1 MKDGTPEPRTPVMIM
16 VEASWEDQSGTVQST
31 RARIENKSS
40 GGACIRLNKKI
51 AVGTR
56 LRVEGQ
62 WERFSGEARY
72 CRRDGRD
79 YLVGIQKDKTEWP
92 PAKRLAGKVEAPK
105 GNSVLPDV
113 EALMEQT
120 RERERHKAEETA
132 EDNGVLEGVPKTGR
146 AEEILAA
153 ATPARE
159 TRRELWSR
167 ERRNGAQ
174 RNGLEGLERK
184 EEQQQPSA
192 EGEAGEERKHMRR
205 KWFDMGHKEEK
216 QEGLSEMLNG
226 KEETAKR
233 APTTSVPAER
243 FADAEETG
251 PEVQL
256 ELLSVEDIYR
266 MAGILNPC
274 KGYSI
279 NKIVEMLH
287 SDH

>member
-105 GNSVLPDV
+105 ENRVLPDV
-113 EALMEQT
+113 EALMDRT
-120 RERERHKAEETA
+120 GERERHKAEETA
-132 EDNGVLEGVPKTGR
+132 EDNRRAGRCAKDGQSGRNPCSGNTCARDQTGALESGKK
-146 AEEILAA
+146 
-153 ATPARE
+153 
-159 TRRELWSR
+159 
-167 ERRNGAQ
+167 ERRAT
-174 RNGLEGLERK
+174 ER
-184 EEQQQPSA
+184 A
-192 EGEAGEERKHMRR
+192 
-205 KWFDMGHKEEK
+205 
-216 QEGLSEMLNG
+216 
-226 KEETAKR
+226 
-233 APTTSVPAER
+233 
-243 FADAEETG
+243 
-251 PEVQL
+251 
-256 ELLSVEDIYR
+256 
-266 MAGILNPC
+266 
-274 KGYSI
+274 
-279 NKIVEMLH
+279 
-287 SDH
+287 